1 MKEKSRKKKPYLF
14 FIAPGFIAYTV
25 FIILPIIYV
34 IYLSVFEWSG
44 LGEMN
49 FIGIENFKTL
59 FTNTRIA
66 PVFWNALKNNLKYL
80 LCVWFIITPFQF
92 LVAYLFYLKI
102 PFFKY
107 YKFMIFMPYVISS
120 TIVSFFATMMF
131 NPTIGFLNT
140 FFEKLGLHQFVSAWV
155 GDPKLSFKIMIAL
168 VIWQGAASGMMIF
181 YANMMDIPQDI
192 IEASRIDGCS
202 EGQRLTRI
210 LIPLSLPA
218 CSSII
223 VMSSIWALG
232 VFDIPFML
240 GGPTGGVNSS
250 LDFVNLVFYRYTFG
264 SVLSGEVNL
273 GFGAS
278 ISVTMFI
285 IIMIVTFIQNKVLTK
300 FEYDT

>member
-1 MKEKSRKKKPYLF
+1 
-14 FIAPGFIAYTV
+14 
-25 FIILPIIYV
+25 
-34 IYLSVFEWSG
+34 
-44 LGEMN
+44 
-49 FIGIENFKTL
+49 
-59 FTNTRIA
+59 
-66 PVFWNALKNNLKYL
+66 
-80 LCVWFIITPFQF
+80 
-92 LVAYLFYLKI
+92 
-102 PFFKY
+102 
-107 YKFMIFMPYVISS
+107 MPYVISS
-120 TIVSFFATMMF
+120 TIVSFFATMIF

-140 FFEKLGLHQFVSAWV
+140 YFEKMGWNNLVSAWV
-155 GDPKLSFKIMIAL
+155 GNPKLAFKIMIAL
-168 VIWQGAASGMMIF
+168 VLWQGAASGMMIF
-181 YANMMDIPQDI
+181 YANMMDIPSDI

-202 EGQRLTRI
+202 EAQRLFRI

-250 LDFVNLVFYRYTFG
+250 LDFVNMVFYRYTFG

-285 IIMIVTFIQNKVLTK
+285 IIMIVTFIQNKILTK
-300 FEYDT
+300 FEYEP

>member
-1 MKEKSRKKKPYLF
+1 
-14 FIAPGFIAYTV
+14 
-25 FIILPIIYV
+25 
-34 IYLSVFEWSG
+34 
-44 LGEMN
+44 
-49 FIGIENFKTL
+49 
-59 FTNTRIA
+59 
-66 PVFWNALKNNLKYL
+66 
-80 LCVWFIITPFQF
+80 
-92 LVAYLFYLKI
+92 
-102 PFFKY
+102 
-107 YKFMIFMPYVISS
+107 MPYVISS

-140 FFEKLGLHQFVSAWV
+140 FFEKLGLHQFISAWV

-181 YANMMDIPQDI
+181 YANMMDVPQDI

-202 EGQRLTRI
+202 EGQRLT
-210 LIPLSLPA
+210 
-218 CSSII
+218 
-223 VMSSIWALG
+223 
-232 VFDIPFML
+232 FML

>member
-1 MKEKSRKKKPYLF
+1 MKKQRRKKSYLL
-14 FIAPGFIAYTV
+14 FITPGFLAYTV

-66 PVFWNALKNNLKYL
+66 PVFFNALKNNLKYL

-120 TIVSFFATMMF
+120 TIVSFFATMIF

-140 FFEKLGLHQFVSAWV
+140 FFEKMGWNNLVSEWV
-155 GDPKLSFKIMIAL
+155 GNPKLAFKIMIAL
-168 VIWQGAASGMMIF
+168 VLWQGAASGMMIF
-181 YANMMDIPQDI
+181 YANMMDIPSDI

-202 EGQRLTRI
+202 EAQRLFRI

-250 LDFVNLVFYRYTFG
+250 LDFVNMVFYRYTFG

-300 FEYDT
+300 FEYEP

>member
-1 MKEKSRKKKPYLF
+1 
-14 FIAPGFIAYTV
+14 
-25 FIILPIIYV
+25 
-34 IYLSVFEWSG
+34 
-44 LGEMN
+44 
-49 FIGIENFKTL
+49 
-59 FTNTRIA
+59 
-66 PVFWNALKNNLKYL
+66 
-80 LCVWFIITPFQF
+80 
-92 LVAYLFYLKI
+92 
-102 PFFKY
+102 
-107 YKFMIFMPYVISS
+107 MIFMPYVISS

-140 FFEKLGLHQFVSAWV
+140 FFEKLGLHQFISAWV